1 MFRKKVGVSPNDNE
15 LTRSQ
20 HYPVSDYMPADVGWP
35 TWPKAS
41 SEPDDTEDVVVVPEN
56 DWRCRTCLWTADP
69 TIYAFGGYNSPL
81 QFIHVEEAAIRGCP
95 ICNIVVQCVNRLGIK
110 RENNIIDFIKVDW
123 FRIREDPHPP
133 FQIFR
138 SAHDRRAPR
147 RNAIVLPMNL
157 LGQSTSS
164 PESLNWAAYRL
175 RRCLQSHSDCNV
187 SKEPFRPTRLLNVN
201 SVHLDVILEDAATLP
216 AVAEYAALS
225 HCWGKRPITCR
236 TTKNNYLAATTGV
249 PWKSLP
255 QSFQDAI
262 IVTRALGLDYL
273 WIDSISI
280 IQDDE
285 HDWNKESSKMF
296 EVYNRAQVTLAAV
309 HASDSSEGLFVERSK
324 FQVRLDDLQFS
335 YGRCSIYTRRI
346 HRPFHSWEPK
356 DLHNRSPLFDRAW
369 AYQERLV
376 SPRTLYFTEREILWE
391 CLKETACECKEDDIA
406 TSPKQQ
412 YQLGLGKSSG
422 APQWHHIVSEFSR
435 LDLTVESDRFPAISA
450 IARSM
455 GQARPNAEYLA
466 GLWSD
471 SLSRDLLWKSKTP
484 SKGRPKLKLA
494 PSWSWVSVLSGVE
507 FVPSGS
513 RPLFEVIE
521 TICTR
526 GDNDTTIPVHG
537 SQVINGKL
545 TLTGRILQL
554 EIGMESS
561 AQQGTLIH
569 AHTQKKLKFFPDCQ
583 SPSRGDMEVQEVCAL
598 ALTSNASQEPKSFSC
613 LVLSRDQGQIEWC
626 RIGVLFNISLG
637 GGQAKLPLETLFR
650 EYASDALL
658 ELV

>member
-1 MFRKKVGVSPNDNE
+1 VCTSVAGETAAFATAFRSSRAAIPEPIGISQMRRLKDKVFRKKVGVSPNKND

-20 HYPVSDYMPADVGWP
+20 QSTVSDYVLPDVRYW
-35 TWPKAS
+35 KAS
-41 SEPDDTEDVVVVPEN
+41 SEFDDTEDVVVVPEN
-56 DWRCRTCLWTADP
+56 DWRCRTCLWTAGS
-69 TIYAFGGYNSPL
+69 TIFTLRGTKSP
-81 QFIHVEEAAIRGCP
+81 QYFIHVEEGAIQGCP
-95 ICNIVVQCVNRLGIK
+95 RCNIVVQCVNRLGIK
-110 RENNIIDFIKVDW
+110 RENNIIEFINGHYRDPDW
-123 FRIREDPHPP
+123 FRLQEDPHPP
-133 FQIFR
+133 FQVFC
-138 SAHDRRAPR
+138 SAYDGRGRRTATM
-147 RNAIVLPMNL
+147 LPMNP

-164 PESLNWAAYRL
+164 PESLSWAAYRL

-187 SKEPFRPTRLLNVN
+187 TKEPFRPTRLLNVN
-201 SVHLDVILEDAATLP
+201 SVHPDVILEDAATLP
-216 AVAEYAALS
+216 AMAEYAALS

-236 TTKNNYLAATTGV
+236 TTKSNYWTAARGV

-262 IVTRALGLDYL
+262 TVTRALCLDYL

-285 HDWNKESSKMF
+285 HDWNRESSKMF

-309 HASDSSEGLFVERSK
+309 HACDSSEGLFVDRSQ
-324 FQVRLDDLQFS
+324 FQVRLDDIQFS
-335 YGRCSIYTRRI
+335 EVRSSIYTRRI
-346 HRPFHSWEPK
+346 HSPFHSWEPK
-356 DLHNRSPLFDRAW
+356 DLPNQSPLFDRAW

-450 IARSM
+450 VARSM

-484 SKGRPKLKLA
+484 SKGRPKSKLA

-507 FVPSGS
+507 FIPSGS
-513 RPLFEVIE
+513 RPLFEVVE
-521 TICTR
+521 AICTR

-554 EIGMESS
+554 EIGLEIS

-569 AHTQKKLKFFPDCQ
+569 AQTKKKLKFFPDCQ
-583 SPSRGDMEVQEVCAL
+583 SPSKGDMEVQEVCAL
-598 ALTSNASQEPKSFSC
+598 ALTSNASHEPKSFSC
-613 LVLSRDQGQIEWC
+613 LVLSRDQG
-626 RIGVLFNISLG
+626 
-637 GGQAKLPLETLFR
+637 
-650 EYASDALL
+650 
-658 ELV
+658 